1 MEHDHKWEA
10 VEVEMFP
17 TPVKFASCIVINETV
32 YVAEKQRCYKYNN
45 NHWNLL
51 RAPVKP
57 VVKNFSLGRLGEDLI
72 MVGGLNL
79 LNNGEKVLGTIQRYI
94 HDDDKWEAC
103 PHDMPTPRCSPS
115 VCCSD
120 NYLVVSGGWLDV
132 DKKQPCDAVE
142 IFLVKRG
149 EWKSVSPLPDSLK
162 CKGRPMSSLLVDEK
176 YLFVASSNICVCAEL
191 EDLLRFNDGHAMI
204 VASGNCTPFPRKKS
218 KENCPPLLMA
228 STQDHVPLITGS
240 EAANSS
246 QVTPWTPTA
255 DINGPQCHPMLALRD
270 KCMMAVD
277 GSKVFMYLFKTRGWC
292 YVGDLP
298 CKCAVGAAVAV
309 LIDRFMLIGGVVDS
323 KGSTSVYSIV

>member
-1 MEHDHKWEA
+1 MEHDHKWEV

-94 HDDDKWEAC
+94 HNDDKWEAC

-142 IFLVKRG
+142 IFLVKKG
-149 EWKSVSPLPDSLK
+149 EWKSVSPLPNSLK
-162 CKGRPMSSLLVDEK
+162 CKGPPMSSLLVDEK

-191 EDLLRFNDGHAMI
+191 EDLLRFNDGHTMI
-204 VASGNCTPFPRKKS
+204 VASGNCTPFPRNKS
-218 KENCPPLLMA
+218 KENCPLLLMT

-240 EAANSS
+240 EAANPS

-323 KGSTSVYSIV
+323 KGSTSVYSII